1 MSEMSQAS
9 APPGGDPL
17 EVMPD
22 SGAKDDVLPGPAA
35 DVDPTD
41 DRSSAGGAASDTA
54 DPGPEAGTLV
64 DPPGPDDEIDPAAG
78 SDPMPDMAGTRG
90 FDPIS

>member
-22 SGAKDDVLPGPAA
+22 SGAKDDVLPGP
-35 DVDPTD
+35 
-41 DRSSAGGAASDTA
+41 
-54 DPGPEAGTLV
+54 
-64 DPPGPDDEIDPAAG
+64 PDDEIDPSAG
-78 SDPMPDMAGTRG
+78 TDPMPDMAGTEDS
-90 FDPIS
+90 DPIS